1 MTEHAASLVLDHWF
15 AKAGLGP
22 KANALVLFGPGAA
35 LPHGASG
42 ERRLQS
48 DELVLIDAGGVFQ
61 GYTADITRTFAL
73 PGSKI
78 PAEHL
83 SARC

>member
-1 MTEHAASLVLDHWF
+1 MTEYTASTILDSWF
-15 AKAGLGP
+15 VKAGLGP
-22 KANALVLFGPGAA
+22 KAHALVLFGSDAA

-42 ERRLQS
+42 TRKLRP

-73 PGSKI
+73 PGSRI

-83 SARC
+83 SVPG